1 MDNKDPKSSGT
12 PVNKPDPIHP
22 ANPTVPL
29 HGIPGFH
36 NTEEEEDHVRL
47 AHLKLDADEKGR
59 VNTGTGDQPS
69 NTGGSR
75 FATPSGEEE

>member
-1 MDNKDPKSSGT
+1 MESNDLKPSGT
-12 PVNKPDPIHP
+12 PANKPEPIKA

-29 HGIPGFH
+29 HGVPGFH
-36 NTEEEEDHVRL
+36 TTEEKEDHVRL
-47 AHLKLDADEKGR
+47 AHLELDADEKGR

-75 FATPSGEEE
+75 FATPSGDAE